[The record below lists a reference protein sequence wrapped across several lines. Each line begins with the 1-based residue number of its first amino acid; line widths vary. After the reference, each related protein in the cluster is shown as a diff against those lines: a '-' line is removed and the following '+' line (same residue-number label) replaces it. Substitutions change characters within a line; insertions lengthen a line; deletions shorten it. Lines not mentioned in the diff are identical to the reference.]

1 MENIEA
7 IVQEADAVMVA
18 RGDLAQETLPEAV
31 PIAQRQIIG
40 LGLHWAKP
48 TIVAT
53 QLLASMTDSPQP
65 TRAEVSDIASA
76 VILGTDSVMLS
87 EETAIGQHAIE
98 AVKVMKRVIKYVEKN
113 NPVQVDFPD
122 LDKPTG
128 NQSAIPKAIIN
139 LARNVNAQAIVA
151 ETKSG
156 ATALNI
162 ASRRPNIPIIAV
174 TSDRNVAQ
182 QLAIVYGT
190 KSYVRPV
197 DKQAATKLTNWL
209 LQNKVLKTGDIVVT
223 ASGHHP
229 GVVGTTD
236 TIKVRML

>member
-1 MENIEA
+1 M
-7 IVQEADAVMVA
+7 
-18 RGDLAQETLPEAV
+18 
-31 PIAQRQIIG
+31 
-40 LGLHWAKP
+40 
-48 TIVAT
+48 
-53 QLLASMTDSPQP
+53 
-65 TRAEVSDIASA
+65 
-76 VILGTDSVMLS
+76 GTDSVMLS